1 MRFLDVTLHL
11 IDILLT
17 LLSTLILFFCI
28 IICKPRG
35 KRCCHVVTPFILPLI
50 HVDNCVE
57 NVEKSINVIKSKE
70 IHFLSPELGVDN
82 FCILVYIITV
92 NYNLAVRRNKGI
104 VGAIHE
110 LPAVQI
116 TDM

>member
-1 MRFLDVTLHL
+1 MRILSPVLHF

-17 LLSTLILFFCI
+17 VLSTLIPFFDI
-28 IICKPRG
+28 IFCKPRG
-35 KRCCHVVTPFILPLI
+35 KYLHHVVMPFILPLI

-57 NVEKSINVIKSKE
+57 NVEKSINVIKSKKKR
-70 IHFLSPELGVDN
+70 FLSPKQGVDN
-82 FCILVYIITV
+82 FLILVYIITV